1 MSRARDLSNFLVQD
15 SRLSNVD
22 SDYIQLRQ
30 ATADLSNLNASNLT
44 SGTIP
49 NARISSGSVTQHVDL
64 SNLNASNLTSGSIP
78 NARVASGAVTQHVSA
93 VNVNVG
99 SWSPSPVNFT
109 ATFYN
114 HDYVRVGRLVH
125 VTAYYKIT
133 GYTNTSNKA
142 YMSGLPFTSSSS
154 GDPQGTGYVNGAEL
168 HNFSYGCFVHS
179 NSTAVY
185 FRGGDGRKSLGSAD
199 YKGTL
204 RGSDFQYMSTGYR
217 GNDEAFHNFTLTYIS
232 AS

>member
-1 MSRARDLSNFLVQD
+1 MSRARNF
-15 SRLSNVD
+15 
-22 SDYIQLRQ
+22 
-30 ATADLSNLNASNLT
+30 ADLINGIAANKITSGSLDAARIPDLPTSKIT
-44 SGTIP
+44 SGTFAD
-49 NARISSGSVTQHVDL
+49 ARLSSSSVTQHVDL

-125 VTAYYKIT
+125 VSAYYKIT

-217 GNDEAFHNFTLTYIS
+217 GKRRSVSQLYINLHIS
-232 AS
+232 